1 MKQTLVRKNI
11 MSIPKEREN
20 VKGPI
25 CVLEW
30 ISYKYYHC
38 QGGRNVLPF

>member
-1 MKQTLVRKNI
+1 MKKTLVRKNI

-25 CVLEW
+25 CVLEMN
-30 ISYKYYHC
+30 K
-38 QGGRNVLPF
+38 L